1 MKKENL
7 LTKIFAYIALSSGS
21 IWIGAYI
28 SRLLTTYQMFEA
40 TELNLK
46 NYISDTNISS
56 IFQTTYPLVNL
67 TIFSYLIMI
76 VSFTIFIILA
86 KTKLRENGW
95 LFIITMIVYITL
107 PFEIILLLTD
117 YKLFVLFMNEQF
129 TSELI
134 LQLTIERITKLS
146 SFPIILLLSYLSIP
160 FFLIFKP
167 FTKKTSNEN

>member
-1 MKKENL
+1 MKKENII
-7 LTKIFAYIALSSGS
+7 TKIFAFIALSSGS
-21 IWIGAYI
+21 IWFGAYI

-40 TELNLK
+40 TELTLK
-46 NYISDTNISS
+46 NYISDNNISS

-76 VSFTIFIILA
+76 VSFTIFIVLA
-86 KTKLRENGW
+86 KTKLKENGW
-95 LFIITMIVYITL
+95 LFIVTMIIYVTL

-134 LQLTIERITKLS
+134 LPLVIERITKLS
-146 SFPIILLLSYLSIP
+146 SFPIILSLCYLSIP
-160 FFLIFKP
+160 YFLIFKP
-167 FTKKTSNEN
+167 LTKKTLNEN

>member
-7 LTKIFAYIALSSGS
+7 ITKTFAYIALSSGS
-21 IWIGAYI
+21 IWFGAYI

-46 NYISDTNISS
+46 NYISDTNISV

-76 VSFTIFIILA
+76 LSFTVYIILA
-86 KTKLRENGW
+86 KTKLKENGW

-134 LQLTIERITKLS
+134 LSLIIERITKLS

-160 FFLIFKP
+160 YFLIFKP
-167 FTKKTSNEN
+167 LTKKTSNEN